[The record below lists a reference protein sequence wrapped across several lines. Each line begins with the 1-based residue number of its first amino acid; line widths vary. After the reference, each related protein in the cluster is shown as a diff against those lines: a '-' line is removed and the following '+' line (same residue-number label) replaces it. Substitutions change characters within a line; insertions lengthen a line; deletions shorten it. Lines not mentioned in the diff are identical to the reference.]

1 MAGTTLLG
9 GIYSARRM
17 AVEPEV
23 GAPQATWTLT
33 QDAFDRLL
41 AAVSEARDA
50 GARRYI
56 ELRRNLVRLF
66 EWRG

>member
-1 MAGTTLLG
+1 
-9 GIYSARRM
+9 M

>member
-1 MAGTTLLG
+1 
-9 GIYSARRM
+9 M

-23 GAPQATWTLT
+23 GAPQATWTLMS
-33 QDAFDRLL
+33 QNAFDRLL
-41 AAVSEARDA
+41 AAVGEARDA